1 MRRMRINKGW
11 HMKKGK
17 HEAGNQHG
25 YKPAPSPEK
34 REEVRYTPQ
43 PKPAKP
49 KRRRRGCL
57 VVLVTLLIL
66 LVMVI
71 AAGFIYWESYVKPP
85 ASRNN
90 SGANGSTVIGGY
102 DPENPDEN
110 GTPDTD
116 GENPDSS
123 LEDEIKNQ
131 GQSIEIAGSERK
143 DECFTMLVVGLDES
157 ERLTDTIIVA
167 TFNVHDKT
175 VAVLNVPRDTLSSYN
190 GGSIH
195 KINSAYGSGGIE
207 RTITEIQNVIGFE
220 IDRHVIVTYD
230 AFKELIDEIG
240 GIDIYVP
247 QDMYKNTGDMI
258 IDLKEGQQTLDGEH
272 ALMYMRYRGYAN
284 ADLAR
289 IEAQQSFYQ
298 AVIEKV
304 ARPATLL
311 KLPGLASVVMD
322 NVETDLSVGE
332 MIWIGVNYVSMD
344 TETIVYNTL
353 PNTPRYINKISYVIP
368 NEKQILE
375 LVNAYYNPY
384 LEEITSLKLASV
396 PGTSGS
402 TDPEEE
408 ETQDPVPGPEGD
420 VLPEDPNDGD
430 MEYPDEGDED
440 GDIFWIDSGGAEGTS
455 GGFPDS
461 DGSGTPEIE

>member
-1 MRRMRINKGW
+1 
-11 HMKKGK
+11 MKKGK
-17 HEAGNQHG
+17 HEAGNQHVN
-25 YKPAPSPEK
+25 KPAPVPEG
-34 REEVRYTPQ
+34 REKVRYAPQ

-49 KRRRRGCL
+49 RKRRRGCL
-57 VVLVTLLIL
+57 VVLITLLIL

-71 AAGFIYWESYVKPP
+71 VAGFIYWESYVKPP
-85 ASRNN
+85 VSRNN
-90 SGANGSTVIGGY
+90 GDANGSTVIGGY
-102 DPENPDEN
+102 DPENPDKT
-110 GTPDTD
+110 GTPGTD
-116 GENPDSS
+116 GDTSDAD
-123 LEDEIKNQ
+123 LEEEVKNQ

-143 DECFTMLVVGLDES
+143 DECFTMLVVGLDKS

-207 RTITEIQNVIGFE
+207 RTIAEVQNVIGFE

-258 IDLKEGQQTLDGEH
+258 INLKEGQQTLDGEH

-289 IEAQQSFYQ
+289 IQAQQSFYQ
-298 AVIEKV
+298 AVIEKI

-322 NVETDLSVGE
+322 NVETNLSVGE

-344 TETIVYNTL
+344 TDTIVYNTL

-375 LVNAYYNPY
+375 LVNSYYNPY
-384 LEEITSLKLASV
+384 LREITSLKLTAV
-396 PGTSGS
+396 PGNSGNS
-402 TDPEEE
+402 DPDEE
-408 ETQDPVPGPEGD
+408 ETQDPQPGTDED

-430 MEYPDEGDED
+430 VEYPDEGDDD
-440 GDIFWIDSGGAEGTS
+440 GDIFWIGSDDDDGGT
-455 GGFPDS
+455 GGDPIF
-461 DGSGTPEIE
+461 GETGGPEIE

>member
-1 MRRMRINKGW
+1 
-11 HMKKGK
+11 MKKGK
-17 HEAGNQHG
+17 HEAGNQHVN
-25 YKPAPSPEK
+25 KPAPVPE
-34 REEVRYTPQ
+34 RNEERYYAPQ
-43 PKPAKP
+43 SKPVKP
-49 KRRRRGCL
+49 KKRRGCL
-57 VVLVTLLIL
+57 VVLITLLIL
-66 LVMVI
+66 LIMVVV
-71 AAGFIYWESYVKPP
+71 AGFIYWENYVKPP
-85 ASRNN
+85 VSRND
-90 SGANGSTVIGGY
+90 GKQNGSTIIGGY
-102 DPENPDEN
+102 DPENPDKT

-116 GENPDSS
+116 GEIPDSD
-123 LEDEIKNQ
+123 LEEEVKNQ

-157 ERLTDTIIVA
+157 KRLTDTIIVA

-207 RTITEIQNVIGFE
+207 RTISEVQNVIGFE

-272 ALMYMRYRGYAN
+272 ALMYMRFRGYAN

-289 IEAQQSFYQ
+289 IQAQQSFYQ
-298 AVIEKV
+298 AVIEKI

-344 TETIVYNTL
+344 TSTMVYNTL

-384 LEEITSLKLASV
+384 LREITSLKLTAAPANSDRLDEDETQ
-396 PGTSGS
+396 PGT
-402 TDPEEE
+402 DE
-408 ETQDPVPGPEGD
+408 D

-430 MEYPDEGDED
+430 FEYPDEGDDDDDLFWIGSD
-440 GDIFWIDSGGAEGTS
+440 GDESDTEDDPISGGTG
-455 GGFPDS
+455 DLV
-461 DGSGTPEIE
+461 IE